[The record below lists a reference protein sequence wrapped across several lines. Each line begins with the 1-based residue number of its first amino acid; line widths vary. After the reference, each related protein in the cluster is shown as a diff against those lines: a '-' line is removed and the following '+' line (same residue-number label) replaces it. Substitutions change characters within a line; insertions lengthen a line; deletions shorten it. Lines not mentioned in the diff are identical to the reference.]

1 MTKLFSAVVTLAA
14 VCVVILLVLFSS
26 GFPDFIKNTA
36 PTASA
41 APLPTFASC
50 TELKGKIKDAVDAQ
64 KSSRTTGSGGIRF
77 FDPSKQLGLAPASE
91 SAVSAGDYSQT
102 NVQVEGV
109 DESDT
114 VKTDGEYIYTISN
127 SMLVITKAF
136 PAHDARVASKT
147 DLGELTPTQL
157 FLDDNRVLIFGSRIV
172 SRLGDAGDSSEGEQE
187 IAPDMYPYPRSGSV
201 TSAELWDV
209 KNREHPKR
217 VRVSDV
223 EGWFVTARKIQ
234 SDAYFVV
241 ESYAY
246 DYAEAKNPVPLFR
259 DETGKNIQTL
269 SAEFEPAV
277 GCSSVHYF
285 EPIHT
290 ESYIT
295 LVSLPMDDD
304 DGAIE
309 KTVVMGRGENVYASL
324 QNFYVAESDYG
335 YQDRVG
341 VIQPLEKVLPG
352 SVLPEPETKTVIH
365 KFALE
370 NGKTTY
376 VGNGE
381 APGTVLNQFSMDE
394 HENHFRIATTKG
406 HVARGGGDATNNV
419 YVFDKELNRVGALED
434 LAPGEQ
440 IYSARFMGDR
450 AYLVTFKKVDPLF
463 VIDLADPKNPTVLG
477 KLKIPGYSDYLHPYD
492 DTHIIGIGKEA
503 VEAET
508 GDFAWYQG
516 VKIALFDVTDP
527 ANPTQMDVEVIGD
540 RGSDSPV
547 LTDHKALLFDRE
559 RNLFV
564 LPILLAEIE
573 QGVREEG
580 MESAF
585 PGYGD
590 FVYQGAYVY
599 RLTLEGGF
607 ELRGR
612 ITHINDQENFVK
624 SGYYYGDTSESI
636 TRSLFID
643 DVLYTLSGRFIK
655 ANTLGDLSDVKTV
668 ELFTKDEIDN
678 TYRF

>member
-1 MTKLFSAVVTLAA
+1 MTKIFSAVVTLMAIT
-14 VCVVILLVLFSS
+14 VVGLLLIFSS
-26 GFPDFIKNTA
+26 GFSDLLKENT

-50 TELKGKIKDAVDAQ
+50 TDLEAKIDDAVDAR
-64 KSSRTTGSGGIRF
+64 KSYRNVGSGGITF
-77 FDPSKQLGLAPASE
+77 FDASKQLGLAPASE
-91 SAVSAGDYSQT
+91 SAVSDADYSET

-114 VKTDGEYIYTISN
+114 VKTDGEYIYTVSN
-127 SMLVITKAF
+127 GKLVITKAY
-136 PAHDARVASKT
+136 PVEDATVASKT
-147 DLGELTPTQL
+147 DLGDLTPTQL
-157 FLDDNRVLIFGSRIV
+157 FLDENRVLIFGSRIV

-187 IAPDMYPYPRSGSV
+187 ITSDVYPYPRSGSV
-201 TSAELWDV
+201 TSVELWDV
-209 KNREHPKR
+209 KDREHPKR

-223 EGWFVTARKIQ
+223 EGWFVTARKIE
-234 SDAYFVV
+234 SDVYFVV
-241 ESYAY
+241 ESSVYEY
-246 DYAEAKNPVPLFR
+246 LDAKNPVPMFR
-259 DETGKNIQTL
+259 DETGKDIKTL
-269 SAEFEPAV
+269 TTSFEPAV

-324 QNFYVAESDYG
+324 QNLYVAESDYG
-335 YQDRVG
+335 YRDRVG
-341 VIQPLEKVLPG
+341 IIQPLEKVLPG
-352 SVLPEPETKTVIH
+352 DVLPEPETKTVVH

-370 NGKTTY
+370 KGKTTY

-381 APGTVLNQFSMDE
+381 APGTILNQFSMDE
-394 HENHFRIATTKG
+394 HEDSFRIATTKG
-406 HVARGGGDATNNV
+406 HVARGGGSATNNV
-419 YVFDKELNRVGALED
+419 
-434 LAPGEQ
+434 APGEQ

-463 VIDLADPKNPTVLG
+463 VIDLADPKSPKVLG

-492 DTHIIGIGKEA
+492 DTHIIGIGKETI
-503 VEAET
+503 EAEE

-527 ANPTQMDVEVIGD
+527 SNPTQMDVEVIGD
-540 RGSDSPV
+540 RGTDSPL
-547 LTDHKALLFDRE
+547 LTDHKALLFDRG

-564 LPILLAEIE
+564 IPILLAEIDE
-573 QGVREEG
+573 SVRSQETR
-580 MESAF
+580 SSF
-585 PGYGD
+585 PSYGD
-590 FVYQGAYVY
+590 YVYQGAYVY
-599 RLTLEGGF
+599 RLTLDGGF

-612 ITHINDQENFVK
+612 ITHVTNQDDFLK
-624 SGYYYGDTSESI
+624 SGYFYPSTGESV

-643 DVLYTLSGRFIK
+643 DVLYTLSERFVK
-655 ANTLGDLSDVKTV
+655 ANALEDLGELKTV
-668 ELFTKDEIDN
+668 ELFTKDEIGS
-678 TYRF
+678 TGKILF